1 MKRQILSRLVVVCTL
16 LTALFVSQPLLAQ
29 RPSAPKLLPYNTV
42 AYLRIADLQETKD
55 KLNQTSFGRITE
67 NEQLQSIT
75 GQLFDEILLAYPEI
89 EEVIGVPLDELLG
102 LPQGE
107 VAIALCSTDTGTLM
121 FFVLVDIGDNIAT
134 AETVLEKFDET
145 HLAGGGTVET
155 ETVGETDVTV
165 YGSATEDDL
174 ELFIK
179 EDTVVITT
187 NRLLTEHVVTTWEG
201 TALAEQRTLSEN
213 RKFTAIMRQSVGS
226 EEARP
231 QISWFFDP
239 ITLVTATTQGN
250 FQAQAVLAFLPTL
263 GLDGFQALGG
273 SAILAPDGFDSI
285 SHFHIAMATPRRGIL
300 DLLTFGS
307 GEGTP
312 ESFVPDDISAYM
324 TLYWNVD
331 EAYDNLKVLVDTIVG
346 EGGFDMRVS
355 DSFQEAVGLD
365 LREDIIESLGGRFTL
380 STWMEPPARLNSQ
393 AMLAAVQMSDTT
405 VVAKLLED
413 VSSGV
418 EIINA
423 ASHNNTSYYRVNIP
437 TRPGQEGQEG
447 QEGPST
453 PFGSLRIPT
462 PCFGIVGDYLL
473 ASDSEKF
480 FQHAIDTHVRGDNL
494 LSDSDDYKLVALNIK
509 DQLRDKQ
516 AAAIIFSQPQETFKL
531 LFDLVDSED
540 TRGFLADN
548 AEQQPVLGILDRVL
562 SGNDLPDLEE
572 LTGHL
577 TPSGGV
583 MIDSET
589 GIHLIS
595 FTLKAQPE
603 DE

>member
-1 MKRQILSRLVVVCTL
+1 MKRHLASRLIAIVIVMLAVL
-16 LTALFVSQPLLAQ
+16 LSEPLLAQ

-42 AYLRIADLQETKD
+42 AYIRIADLQETKD

-67 NEQLQSIT
+67 NEQVQSIT
-75 GQLFDEILLAYPEI
+75 GQLFDEILLAYPQV
-89 EEVIGVPLDELLG
+89 EETVGVPLDELLE

-107 VAIALCSTDTGTLM
+107 VAVALCSTDTGTLM
-121 FFVLVDIGDNIAT
+121 FFVLVDIGENLAV
-134 AETVLEKFDET
+134 AEKVLETFDEG
-145 HLAGGGTVET
+145 HLGRGGTVET

-174 ELFIK
+174 EMFIK

-201 TALAEQRTLSEN
+201 TALAEQRTLSQN
-213 RKFTAIMRQSVGS
+213 RKFTAIMRQSVGTD
-226 EEARP
+226 EARP

-312 ESFVPDDISAYM
+312 ESWVPDDVSSYT
-324 TLYWNVD
+324 TLYWKID
-331 EAYDNLKVLVDTIVG
+331 EAYDNLQVLVDTIVG
-346 EGGFDMRVS
+346 EGGFDLRVAEP
-355 DSFQEAVGLD
+355 FKEAMSVD
-365 LREDIIESLGGRFTL
+365 LREDIIGSLGGRFTL
-380 STWMEPPARLNSQ
+380 ATWVEPPARLNSG
-393 AMLAAVQMSDTT
+393 AMLAAIQMTDT
-405 VVAKLLED
+405 VEVSKLIEQVAE
-413 VSSGV
+413 GA
-418 EIINA
+418 EIISE
-423 ASHNNTSYYRVNIP
+423 ASHNNTSYYRVNVP
-437 TRPGQEGQEG
+437 GPGGAPGQEGQE
-447 QEGPST
+447 PPTT
-453 PFGSLRIPT
+453 PFGQLRNPT
-462 PCFGIVGDYLL
+462 PSFGIVGDYLL

-494 LSDSDDYKLVALNIK
+494 LADSDDFKLVALNIK
-509 DQLRDKQ
+509 DQVKDSEPAL
-516 AAAIIFSQPQETFKL
+516 ISFSQPQESFKL
-531 LFDLVDSED
+531 LFDLVDSDD
-540 TRGFLADN
+540 TRNFLTDN
-548 AEQQPVLGILDRVL
+548 AEQGAFLGILDRVMND
-562 SGNDLPDLEE
+562 NDLPDLDE

-577 TPSGGV
+577 TPSGAV
-583 MIDSET
+583 MIDTET

-595 FTLKAQPE
+595 FTLKA
-603 DE
+603 DEE

>member
-1 MKRQILSRLVVVCTL
+1 
-16 LTALFVSQPLLAQ
+16 
-29 RPSAPKLLPYNTV
+29 
-42 AYLRIADLQETKD
+42 
-55 KLNQTSFGRITE
+55 
-67 NEQLQSIT
+67 
-75 GQLFDEILLAYPEI
+75 
-89 EEVIGVPLDELLG
+89 
-102 LPQGE
+102 
-107 VAIALCSTDTGTLM
+107 LM

-134 AETVLEKFDET
+134 AETVFEKFDEA

-179 EDTVVITT
+179 DNTIVFTT

-201 TALAEQRTLSEN
+201 TALAEQRTLSQN

-226 EEARP
+226 DEARP

-239 ITLVTATTQGN
+239 ITLVTAATQDN
-250 FQAQAVLAFLPTL
+250 FQAQAALAFLPTL

-285 SHFHIAMATPRRGIL
+285 SHFHIALATPRRGIL

-312 ESFVPDDISAYM
+312 ESFVPDDVSSYM
-324 TLYWNVD
+324 TLYWNID
-331 EAYDNLKVLVDTIVG
+331 EAYDNLEVLVDTILG
-346 EGGFDMRVS
+346 EGGFDTRVAVP
-355 DSFQEAVGLD
+355 FKEAVNVD

-380 STWMEPPARLNSQ
+380 ATWVEPPAHLNSG
-393 AMLAAVQMSDTT
+393 AMLAAIQLTDTT
-405 VVAKLLED
+405 VVTKLLSD
-413 VSSGV
+413 VASGV
-418 EIINA
+418 PIIQE
-423 ASHNNTSYYRVNIP
+423 ASHNNTSYYRVDIP
-437 TRPGQEGQEG
+437 TPPGQEGQEG
-447 QEGPST
+447 PIT
-453 PFGSLRIPT
+453 PFGQLRSPT

-494 LSDSDDYKLVALNIK
+494 LADSDDFKLVALNIK
-509 DQLRDKQ
+509 DQLRDKNP
-516 AAAIIFSQPQETFKL
+516 AMIAFSQPQEQFKL
-531 LFDLVDSED
+531 LFDLVDSDD
-540 TRGFLADN
+540 TRNFLSDN
-548 AEQQPVLGILDRVL
+548 AEEGAFFGILNRVL
-562 SGNDLPDLEE
+562 NDNDLPDLEE

-577 TPSGGV
+577 TPSGAV
-583 MIDSET
+583 MIDTET

-595 FTLKAQPE
+595 FTLKVE
-603 DE
+603 EE

>member
-1 MKRQILSRLVVVCTL
+1 MKRHLFSRLFVISTIMLAVL
-16 LTALFVSQPLLAQ
+16 VSQPVVAQ

-55 KLNQTSFGRITE
+55 KLNQTSFGKITN
-67 NEQLQSIT
+67 NEQVQSIT
-75 GQLFDEILLAYPEI
+75 SQLFDEILLAYPEI
-89 EEVIGVPLDELLG
+89 EETIGVPLDELLE

-107 VAIALCSTDTGTLM
+107 VAIALAATDTGTLM

-134 AETVLEKFDET
+134 AEKVLEKFDET

-155 ETVGETDVTV
+155 ETVGATEVTV

-179 EDTVVITT
+179 DNTIVFTT

-201 TALAEQRTLSEN
+201 TALAEQRTLSQN

-226 EEARP
+226 DEARP

-239 ITLVTATTQGN
+239 ITLVTAATQDN
-250 FQAQAVLAFLPTL
+250 FEAQAVLAFLPTL

-285 SHFHIAMATPRRGIL
+285 SHFHIALATPRRGIL

-312 ESFVPDDISAYM
+312 ESFVPDDVSSYM
-324 TLYWNVD
+324 TLYWNID
-331 EAYDNLKVLVDTIVG
+331 EAYDNLEVLVDTILG
-346 EGGFDMRVS
+346 EGGFDTRVAVP
-355 DSFQEAVGLD
+355 FKEAVNVD
-365 LREDIIESLGGRFTL
+365 LREDIIETLGGRFTL
-380 STWMEPPARLNSQ
+380 ATWVEPPARLNSG
-393 AMLAAVQMSDTT
+393 ALLAAIQLTDTT
-405 VVAKLLED
+405 VVTKMLAD
-413 VSSGV
+413 VTSSLP
-418 EIINA
+418 IIQE
-423 ASHNNTSYYRVNIP
+423 ASHNNTSYYRVDIP
-437 TRPGQEGQEG
+437 TPPGQEGQEG
-447 QEGPST
+447 PIT
-453 PFGSLRIPT
+453 PFGQLRNPT

-494 LSDSDDYKLVALNIK
+494 LADSDDFKLVALNIK
-509 DQLRDKQ
+509 DQLRDKNP
-516 AAAIIFSQPQETFKL
+516 AMIAFSQPQEQFKL
-531 LFDLVDSED
+531 LFDLVDSDD
-540 TRGFLADN
+540 TRNFLSDN
-548 AEQQPVLGILDRVL
+548 AEEGAFFGILNRVL
-562 SGNDLPDLEE
+562 NDNDLPDLEE

-577 TPSGGV
+577 TPSGAV
-583 MIDSET
+583 MIDTET

-595 FTLKAQPE
+595 FTLKVE
-603 DE
+603 EE

>member
-1 MKRQILSRLVVVCTL
+1 MKRHLFSRLFVISTIMLAVL
-16 LTALFVSQPLLAQ
+16 VSQPVLAQ

-55 KLNQTSFGRITE
+55 KLNQTSLGKITN
-67 NEQLQSIT
+67 NEQVQSIT
-75 GQLFDEILLAYPEI
+75 SQLFDEILLAYPEI
-89 EEVIGVPLDELLG
+89 EETVGVPLDELLE

-107 VAIALCSTDTGTLM
+107 VAIALAATDTGTLM

-134 AETVLEKFDET
+134 AEKVLEKFDEA

-155 ETVGETDVTV
+155 ETVGATEVTV

-179 EDTVVITT
+179 DNTIVFTT

-201 TALAEQRTLSEN
+201 TALAEQRTLSQN

-226 EEARP
+226 DEARP

-239 ITLVTATTQGN
+239 ITLVTAATQDN

-285 SHFHIAMATPRRGIL
+285 SHFHIALATPRRGIL

-312 ESFVPDDISAYM
+312 ESFVPDDVSSYM
-324 TLYWNVD
+324 TLYWNID
-331 EAYDNLKVLVDTIVG
+331 EAYDNLEVLVDTILG
-346 EGGFDMRVS
+346 EGGFDTRVAVP
-355 DSFQEAVGLD
+355 FKEAVNVD

-380 STWMEPPARLNSQ
+380 ATWVEPPARLNSG
-393 AMLAAVQMSDTT
+393 AMLAAIQLTDTT
-405 VVAKLLED
+405 VVTKLLAD
-413 VSSGV
+413 VTSSLP
-418 EIINA
+418 IIQE
-423 ASHNNTSYYRVNIP
+423 ASHNNTSYYRVDIP
-437 TRPGQEGQEG
+437 TSPGQEA
-447 QEGPST
+447 PIT
-453 PFGSLRIPT
+453 PFGQLRSPT

-494 LSDSDDYKLVALNIK
+494 LADSDDFKLVALNIK
-509 DQLRDKQ
+509 DQLRDKNP
-516 AAAIIFSQPQETFKL
+516 AMIAFSQPQEQFKL
-531 LFDLVDSED
+531 LFDLVDSDD
-540 TRGFLADN
+540 TRNFLSDN
-548 AEQQPVLGILDRVL
+548 AEEGAFFGILNRVL
-562 SGNDLPDLEE
+562 NDNDLPDLEE

-577 TPSGGV
+577 TPSGAV
-583 MIDSET
+583 MIDTET

-595 FTLKAQPE
+595 FTLKVE
-603 DE
+603 EE

>member
-1 MKRQILSRLVVVCTL
+1 MKRHLFSRLFVISTIILAVL
-16 LTALFVSQPLLAQ
+16 VSQPVLAQ

-55 KLNQTSFGRITE
+55 KLNQTSFGKITN
-67 NEQLQSIT
+67 NEQVQSIT
-75 GQLFDEILLAYPEI
+75 SQLFDEILLAYPEI
-89 EEVIGVPLDELLG
+89 EETIGVPLDELLE

-107 VAIALCSTDTGTLM
+107 VAVALVATDTGTLM

-134 AETVLEKFDET
+134 AEKVLEKFDEA

-155 ETVGETDVTV
+155 ETVGATEVTV

-179 EDTVVITT
+179 DNTIIFTT

-201 TALAEQRTLSEN
+201 TALAEQRTLSQN

-226 EEARP
+226 DEARP

-239 ITLVTATTQGN
+239 ITLVTAATQDN

-285 SHFHIAMATPRRGIL
+285 SHFHIALATPRRGIL

-312 ESFVPDDISAYM
+312 ESFVPDDVSSYM
-324 TLYWNVD
+324 TLYWNID
-331 EAYDNLKVLVDTIVG
+331 EAYDNLEVLVDTILG
-346 EGGFDMRVS
+346 EGGFDTRVAVP
-355 DSFQEAVGLD
+355 FKEAVNVD
-365 LREDIIESLGGRFTL
+365 LREDIIETLGGRFTL
-380 STWMEPPARLNSQ
+380 ATWVEPPARLNSGVI
-393 AMLAAVQMSDTT
+393 LAAIQLTDTT
-405 VVAKLLED
+405 VVTKLLAD
-413 VSSGV
+413 VTSSLPNIQ
-418 EIINA
+418 E
-423 ASHNNTSYYRVNIP
+423 ASHNNTSYYRVDIP
-437 TRPGQEGQEG
+437 TPPGQEGQEG
-447 QEGPST
+447 PLT
-453 PFGSLRIPT
+453 PFGQLRSPT

-494 LSDSDDYKLVALNIK
+494 LADSDDFKLVALNIK
-509 DQLRDKQ
+509 DQLRDKNP
-516 AAAIIFSQPQETFKL
+516 AMIAFSQPQEQFKL
-531 LFDLVDSED
+531 LFDLVDSDD
-540 TRGFLADN
+540 TRNFLSDN
-548 AEQQPVLGILDRVL
+548 AEEGAFFGILNRVL
-562 SGNDLPDLEE
+562 NDNDLPDLEE

-577 TPSGGV
+577 TPSGAV
-583 MIDSET
+583 MIDTET

-595 FTLKAQPE
+595 FTLKVE
-603 DE
+603 EE